1 MCPFTWKNKF
11 DILVLIS
18 KHKDGDIIS
27 KVISYLGFKTIRG
40 STSKPGKIKL
50 YVAGIFWTLGY
61 DTIYAVQDGDWIK
74 VENIV
79 EGTVENIGF
88 RSTVVRQFDS
98 SPVMVPNFNFAEN
111 TIFDDGRDG
120 SIVSKLSDLTPSWF
134 DFTMTKERELL
145 FLLESVFAATI
156 IKSDT

>member
-61 DTIYAVQDGDWIK
+61 DTIYAVQDI
-74 VENIV
+74 E
-79 EGTVENIGF
+79 E
-88 RSTVVRQFDS
+88 
-98 SPVMVPNFNFAEN
+98 
-111 TIFDDGRDG
+111 
-120 SIVSKLSDLTPSWF
+120 
-134 DFTMTKERELL
+134 
-145 FLLESVFAATI
+145 
-156 IKSDT
+156 